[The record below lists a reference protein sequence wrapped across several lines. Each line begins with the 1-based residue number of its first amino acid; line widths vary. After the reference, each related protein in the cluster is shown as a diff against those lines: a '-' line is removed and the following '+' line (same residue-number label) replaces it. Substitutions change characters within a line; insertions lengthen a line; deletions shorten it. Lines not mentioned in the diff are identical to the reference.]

1 MKKAILLCFVLTILK
16 TPAFTQSQS
25 TKPRLRILTWNIYML
40 PGLVPL
46 PGRGKRAEKIVDTLS
61 KSNNDIIVFQEV
73 FHKKTYE
80 YLKNK
85 LAPSYPF
92 MYGPFNPSKNG
103 LSTNSGVCV
112 ISKIPLKILDAIEF
126 EAKSGIDKIAK
137 KGAVLLSGKFH
148 STPFQI
154 LGTHMQADYKPAIRR
169 LQFNQMKTQLLEKH
183 QQKGVVQI
191 LTGDMNT
198 EWKFNEDYK
207 EMLDILK
214 AEDGEILS
222 EQKETY
228 CGFTNKYV
236 AKTWGNKKTNFD
248 YILIRNNDS
257 KTLSVK
263 RWTCVM
269 KTNWKKKH
277 NDLSDHYGLSAEI
290 VF

>member
-1 MKKAILLCFVLTILK
+1 MKKVILFCIVLAILK
-16 TPAFTQSQS
+16 TPAFAQDKSS
-25 TKPRLRILTWNIYML
+25 KPTLRILTWNIYML

-46 PGRGKRAEKIVDTLS
+46 PGRAKRAEKIVDTLS
-61 KSNNDIIVFQEV
+61 RSNIDIIIFQEV

-80 YLKNK
+80 YLKNN
-85 LAPSYPF
+85 LASSYPF
-92 MYGPFNPSKNG
+92 MYGPFNPAKNG
-103 LSTNSGVCV
+103 LHTNSGVWV
-112 ISKIPLKILDAIEF
+112 ISKIKLEVLDAIEF

-137 KGAVLLSGKFH
+137 KGAVLLSGSFQ

-169 LQFNQMKTQLLEKH
+169 LQFHQMRTQLLEKH
-183 QQKGVVQI
+183 QQKGVPQI

-198 EWKFNEDYK
+198 EWEYKNDYK

-228 CGFTNKYV
+228 CGFTNKFV
-236 AKTWGNKKTNFD
+236 AKTWGKRKTNFD

-257 KTLSVK
+257 KILSVK
-263 RWTCVM
+263 RWTSVI
-269 KTNWKKKH
+269 KTNWKKNH
-277 NDLSDHYGLSAEI
+277 NDLSDHYGLYSEI
-290 VF
+290 EF